1 MSSQNTLF
9 VFKYT
14 VEPNK
19 QDITSGLKKFCKD
32 ELYRT
37 VEVIK

>member
-1 MSSQNTLF
+1 MTSQNTLF
-9 VFKYT
+9 VFNYT
-14 VEPNK
+14 VEPNEL
-19 QDITSGLKKFCKD
+19 DITSGLKQFCKD